1 MATTLGIFSA
11 THKSVTVPLGRDK
24 KSPDHTKNQ
33 SDCRIGYPALWE
45 KKIMLVTEATSS
57 HQFYKSCVKEGW
69 AAAEND
75 SQFKCNEYWNNFSP
89 STLRALDEGLCDIRA
104 RPCKRTIVFG
114 DYFLSS
120 ENLTCHVRESKVA
133 SMLHILIVLF
143 HSVGTLERE
152 RILISYAERTTVKIY
167 LWSS

>member
-1 MATTLGIFSA
+1 MSLKQPHPTNFIKVVLKRDGQLQ
-11 THKSVTVPLGRDK
+11 KTVASLNVMSNK
-24 KSPDHTKNQ
+24 T
-33 SDCRIGYPALWE
+33 I
-45 KKIMLVTEATSS
+45 
-57 HQFYKSCVKEGW
+57 
-69 AAAEND
+69 
-75 SQFKCNEYWNNFSP
+75 FSP

-152 RILISYAERTTVKIY
+152 RILISYTERTTVKTY